1 MIPVNNVRQLAVV
14 GVAVKLPTGTEIC
27 LIDDFVPETVKT
39 CVGLSTKFKVAKHF
53 NV

>member
-27 LIDDFVPETVKT
+27 LIYDLVPETVKI
-39 CVGLSTKFKVAKHF
+39 CVGLSTKFKVA
-53 NV
+53 